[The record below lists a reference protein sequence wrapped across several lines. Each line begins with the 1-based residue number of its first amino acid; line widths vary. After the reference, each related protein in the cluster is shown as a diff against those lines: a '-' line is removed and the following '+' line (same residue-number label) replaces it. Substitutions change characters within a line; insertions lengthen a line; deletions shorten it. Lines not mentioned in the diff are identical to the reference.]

1 MNNSTD
7 GYRAETA
14 AGGRVPSGA
23 PQGYEAD
30 AKLPH
35 PPAAAPVPGR
45 RPGIQ
50 MAPTYADF
58 GTEPPR
64 LGNVEITGVH
74 RSSAADDHLAINAGG
89 SVEFE
94 FDVPDPAVV
103 REACVTLVAL
113 ASMLAGGPGYA
124 PLTVAL
130 NGRPLAD
137 EFRIP
142 NGGGLPQRLVFAV
155 PAVELV
161 AGRNTM
167 RIASGVDARSMLWL
181 YRVTVDPMYA
191 HDQAGLALVRQAI
204 AEPVLR
210 YRSDAGEVTIFVDR
224 GEQSVLDQVAW
235 ADTSGAEYAIT
246 FEKQQQAFYGWR
258 RQLGGEPTE
267 FRGRLTERGT
277 VAKEARRFH
286 TQEGWAGGW
295 HRSGDLLLAVGVRD
309 HPLSRLA
316 WRDLR
321 GNNGTIALGGGGF
334 LGTYQRVGEGPIG
347 YRGRFA

>member
-1 MNNSTD
+1 MDISTD

-14 AGGRVPSGA
+14 EGGGRVPSGA
-23 PQGYEAD
+23 PRGYEAD
-30 AKLPH
+30 AKLP
-35 PPAAAPVPGR
+35 PPPVPRR
-45 RPGIQ
+45 RPGVQ

-64 LGNVEITGVH
+64 LGNVEITGTH

-124 PLTVAL
+124 PLTVHL

-137 EFRIP
+137 GLRIP

-155 PAVELV
+155 PAEELV
-161 AGRNTM
+161 PGRNTM

-181 YRVTVDPMYA
+181 YRVTVDPMNA

-204 AEPVLR
+204 AKPVLR
-210 YRSDAGEVTIFVDR
+210 YASDAGEVTIFVDR

-246 FEKQQQAFYGWR
+246 FEKQQRAFYGWR
-258 RQLGGEPTE
+258 RQPGGEPTE
-267 FRGRLTERGT
+267 FRGRLTGRGT
-277 VAKEARRFH
+277 VAKEAWRFD
-286 TQEGWAGGW
+286 TEEGWAGGW
-295 HRSGDLLLAVGVRD
+295 HRSGDLLLAVEVRGC
-309 HPLSRLA
+309 PVTRLA

-321 GNNGTIALGGGGF
+321 GNNGTIAFGGGGF

>member
-1 MNNSTD
+1 MDISTG

-14 AGGRVPSGA
+14 GSGGRVPSGA
-23 PQGYEAD
+23 SWGDQAD
-30 AKLPH
+30 AKLPK
-35 PPAAAPVPGR
+35 PVPRR
-45 RPGIQ
+45 RPGNQ

-113 ASMLAGGPGYA
+113 VSMLAGGPGYA
-124 PLTVAL
+124 PLTVTL

-137 EFRIP
+137 ELRVP

-155 PAVELV
+155 PAEELV
-161 AGRNTM
+161 PGWNTM

-191 HDQAGLALVRQAI
+191 HDQAGLALVRQAV

-210 YRSDAGEVTIFVDR
+210 YASDAGEIVIFVGR

-246 FEKQQQAFYGWR
+246 FEKQQRAFYGWR
-258 RQLGGEPTE
+258 RQPGGEPME
-267 FRGRLTERGT
+267 FRGRLTGRGT
-277 VAKEARRFH
+277 VAEETWHFE
-286 TQEGWAGGW
+286 TEEGWAGGW
-295 HRSGDLLLAVGVRD
+295 HRSGDLLIAVEVRGC
-309 HPLSRLA
+309 PITRLA

-321 GNNGTIALGGGGF
+321 GNNGTVAFGGGGF